1 MTSNPPPIH
10 AFALGNIHTT
20 IFENESEATGRW
32 YVVEISRHYQIGKQ
46 KRQTHLF
53 RRDDLPIVAKAAEM
67 AYAWLWQ
74 QNGLKESPNRSSE

>member
-1 MTSNPPPIH
+1 MKSNPPPIH
-10 AFALGNIHTT
+10 SFVLGNIHTT
-20 IFENESEATGRW
+20 IFENESDVTGRW
-32 YVVEISRHYQIGKQ
+32 YVVEISRHYQIGQQ

-74 QNGLKESPNRSSE
+74 QIDSKESPKRPSE